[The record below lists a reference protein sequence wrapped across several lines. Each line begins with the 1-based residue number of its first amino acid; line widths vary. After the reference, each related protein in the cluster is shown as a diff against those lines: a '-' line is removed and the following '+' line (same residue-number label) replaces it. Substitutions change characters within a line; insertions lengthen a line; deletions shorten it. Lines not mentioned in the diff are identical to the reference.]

1 VIPCVS
7 VVKRSPILGYN
18 HNVRYRGLVFHVQT
32 EDSGVASPHV
42 FTHLFHGGVILS
54 TRKLVYDAGA
64 SEDVIRSLMQAQH
77 KATLKELRRGGYD
90 DKIDEY
96 LGSYPELLPRGTG
109 TGEDDDEPLR
119 DSALTGS
126 SGSRGIGAAVTAAVA
141 KTEPSTAELQ
151 AQRAVTRDP
160 AVTPSSP
167 AIPLPRSQ
175 TGPVPPI
182 VTFKESGDDVARP
195 ARAPTSDNGRLASMG
210 AASLPRLPA
219 PPQPGR
225 STGTGTAPRM
235 SAVSPP
241 RPAITSPVVVARD
254 MNEQADS
261 SEIYSPAPPSA
272 ELPPGA
278 LGADHPGAYSV
289 RRREGSS
296 DPTGSPPPR
305 PSQPV
310 MDRPADRPSSLA
322 LPPLPARPQP
332 AATPSTPSTPSTQ
345 AAPRA
350 VPRSPTPAP
359 LPPRS
364 RPTGG
369 VVMSRPAVIVGAP
382 RTTQPPAKGRP
393 AAEEE
398 RRGFGQGLISEKS
411 LDEVILAYLS
421 EDANDE

>member
-1 VIPCVS
+1 MIPCVS

-18 HNVRYRGLVFHVQT
+18 HNVRFRGLVFHVQT

-109 TGEDDDEPLR
+109 ASDDDDDPVR
-119 DSALTGS
+119 DSALT
-126 SGSRGIGAAVTAAVA
+126 SGISAAVSAAVA
-141 KTEPSTAELQ
+141 KVESEPLPAELQ

-167 AIPLPRSQ
+167 AIPLPQRPK

-182 VTFKESGDDVARP
+182 VTFKEGSDDSARL
-195 ARAPTSDNGRLASMG
+195 ARAPTSETGRLASMG
-210 AASLPRLPA
+210 AASLPPLPA

-235 SAVSPP
+235 SAASPP

-261 SEIYSPAPPSA
+261 SEIYSPPPPSA

-278 LGADHPGAYSV
+278 TAGFDHPGAYSV
-289 RRREGSS
+289 RRREGTS
-296 DPTGSPPPR
+296 DPTGSPLPR
-305 PSQPV
+305 SSQPV
-310 MDRPADRPSSLA
+310 MDRPTDRPSSA
-322 LPPLPARPQP
+322 TLPPLPARPQP
-332 AATPSTPSTPSTQ
+332 ATSPN
-345 AAPRA
+345 APRP

-359 LPPRS
+359 LPPRA

-382 RTTQPPAKGRP
+382 RTTPPPMKGRP
-393 AAEEE
+393 STEEE

>member
-1 VIPCVS
+1 
-7 VVKRSPILGYN
+7 
-18 HNVRYRGLVFHVQT
+18 VFHVQT

-54 TRKLVYDAGA
+54 TRKLIYDAGA

-96 LGSYPELLPRGTG
+96 LGSYPDLLPRGTG
-109 TGEDDDEPLR
+109 AVDDDDDGQR
-119 DSALTGS
+119 DSALV
-126 SGSRGIGAAVTAAVA
+126 SGISAAVA
-141 KTEPSTAELQ
+141 AVAASKADAEPLPEVA

-167 AIPLPRSQ
+167 AIPLPQRPK
-175 TGPVPPI
+175 TGPVPPV
-182 VTFKESGDDVARP
+182 VTFKEGGEEAARP

-210 AASLPRLPA
+210 AASLPPLPA

-225 STGTGTAPRM
+225 GTGTGTAPRM
-235 SAVSPP
+235 SVPSPP

-254 MNEQADS
+254 SNEQADS
-261 SEIYSPAPPSA
+261 SEIYSPPPPSA
-272 ELPPGA
+272 ADLPGA
-278 LGADHPGAYSV
+278 AAGLGADHPGAYSV
-289 RRREGSS
+289 RRREGTS
-296 DPTGSPPPR
+296 DPTGNPSPR
-305 PSQPV
+305 PSERV
-310 MDRPADRPSSLA
+310 MDRPTDRPSSTS
-322 LPPLPARPQP
+322 LPPMPARPQP
-332 AATPSTPSTPSTQ
+332 AATPN
-345 AAPRA
+345 APRPA
-350 VPRSPTPAP
+350 PRSPTPAP

-382 RTTQPPAKGRP
+382 RTTPPPVKGRP
-393 AAEEE
+393 TTEEE